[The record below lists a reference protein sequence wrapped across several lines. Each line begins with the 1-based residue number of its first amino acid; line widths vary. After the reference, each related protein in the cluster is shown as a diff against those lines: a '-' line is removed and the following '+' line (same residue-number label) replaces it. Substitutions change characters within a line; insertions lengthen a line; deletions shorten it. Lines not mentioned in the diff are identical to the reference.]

1 MVRVTLDA
9 ASMVK
14 LSRAVD
20 ARLVHPI
27 TDEIEADMKRYVPVL
42 SGDLRSTIRAE
53 HGDGY
58 GRVWFGDVGRD
69 IDYHL
74 YVEFGTSKMDA
85 QPFAR
90 PALYQ
95 RRMGG

>member
-1 MVRVTLDA
+1 MYR
-9 ASMVK
+9 

-20 ARLVHPI
+20 ASAVHPI
-27 TDEIEADMKRYVPVL
+27 TDAVAKDMRRYVPVL
-42 SGDLRSTIRAE
+42 SGDLRSTIRVE
-53 HGDGY
+53 HGEGF
-58 GRVWFGDVGRD
+58 GRVHFGDVSRG

-74 YVEFGTSKMDA
+74 YVEFGTSKMAA

-95 RRMGG
+95 ARTV